1 MSGRFDLDY
10 ASNPHMNKTDP
21 AVEQLQKFIRAFA
34 HEISQPL
41 TAFRGSLELGLR
53 KHGAGKECRENLE
66 EALRHA
72 ERMERFV
79 RSVQEWVEA
88 GRTVTNP
95 ERLFLNEQVE
105 EAVEDLRPVA
115 ETRGV
120 SLSGHREGALPVS
133 ADRRRLRQA
142 LFNVIGY
149 AVKYCR
155 EGDTVEVSLSSSSS
169 SASLVVTQGGSEI
182 SPEDIPALPDP
193 FQLLPSGK
201 KTPATS
207 SESRMALSIAGR
219 ILEAV
224 GGRLRLENVPGRGN
238 RFFLELPLV
247 SA

>member
-1 MSGRFDLDY
+1 
-10 ASNPHMNKTDP
+10 MNKTDP
-21 AVEQLQKFIRAFA
+21 AVEQLQKFIQAFA

-53 KHGAGKECRENLE
+53 KHEAGKECRENLE

-79 RSVQEWVEA
+79 RSVREWVEA

-95 ERLFLNEQVE
+95 ERLILNEQVE

-120 SLSGHREGALPVS
+120 SLSGRREGALPVS

-149 AVKYCR
+149 AVEYCR
-155 EGDTVEVSLSSSSS
+155 EGGAVEVSLGSSSSS
-169 SASLVVTQGGSEI
+169 TSASLVVTQEGFEI
-182 SPEDIPALPDP
+182 SPEDSPALLDP

-201 KTPATS
+201 KTPGTS
-207 SESRMALSIAGR
+207 GESRMALSIAGR